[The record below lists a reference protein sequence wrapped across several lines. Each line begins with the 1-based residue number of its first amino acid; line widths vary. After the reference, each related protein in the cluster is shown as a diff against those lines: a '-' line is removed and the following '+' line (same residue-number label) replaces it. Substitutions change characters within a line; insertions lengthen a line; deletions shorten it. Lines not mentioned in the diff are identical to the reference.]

1 MMSFRLF
8 SWTVPNLSL
17 FRGHSLMIVETINLW
32 YFSFILKC
40 GINLKLKNLLQLNM
54 VFFFTLTLK
63 TFVNKLFRF
72 FSSQWLIASAPQTCV
87 LSGMSFLSQ
96 QKLTSSAELD
106 FWSQEFMKLNL
117 WIYKSYSPWYVP
129 SFPKA
134 FNQLDW
140 ARNVSISKVKIT
152 SAS

>member
-1 MMSFRLF
+1 MVSFRLF

-17 FRGHSLMIVETINLW
+17 FRGHSLMIVKTINLR
-32 YFSFILKC
+32 YFPFIPKC
-40 GINLKLKNLLQLNM
+40 SVNLKLKNLLQLNM
-54 VFFFTLTLK
+54 VFFLPWLQKPLLTSYLD
-63 TFVNKLFRF
+63 F
-72 FSSQWLIASAPQTCV
+72 FKSVTHIFSPQTWV

-140 ARNVSISKVKIT
+140 ARNVSISEGKIT